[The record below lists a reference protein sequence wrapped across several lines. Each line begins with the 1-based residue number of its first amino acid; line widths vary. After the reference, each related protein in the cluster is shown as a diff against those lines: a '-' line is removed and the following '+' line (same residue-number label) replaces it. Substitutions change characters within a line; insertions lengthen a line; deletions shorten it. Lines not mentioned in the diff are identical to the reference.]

1 MAQDGGCDQGRRPGS
16 RRCLRLGLGLWLAA
30 AMTAGATMAAAAPP
44 TPPDERAGHPPA
56 DPKGHPVRGGFLPV
70 ERLADRITD
79 PRRYKVRPA
88 PPGYS
93 WVHVGQD
100 LFMVQD
106 HSGLIVDT
114 VEGGYR

>member
-1 MAQDGGCDQGRRPGS
+1 
-16 RRCLRLGLGLWLAA
+16 
-30 AMTAGATMAAAAPP
+30 MAAAAPP